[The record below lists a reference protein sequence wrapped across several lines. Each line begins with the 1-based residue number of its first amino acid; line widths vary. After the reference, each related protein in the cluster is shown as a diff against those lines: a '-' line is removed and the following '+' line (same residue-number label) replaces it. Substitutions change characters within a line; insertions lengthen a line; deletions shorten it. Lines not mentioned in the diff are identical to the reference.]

1 MKANRNSTKVNER
14 GIFFELKKEKLKN
27 ISLQQNLLLLE
38 VYRIINSGSK
48 NKTQILVKTNY
59 STILSIKKT
68 QFASSRI
75 FSISEIRNVCIKNRL
90 RFLDSYYYKSPLP
103 YDVYLKCSAFEIE
116 LDIQGNFKILTEASN
131 FKAGFPGTQ
140 HLIFADL
147 GNGEY
152 YFIAKWGNEYS
163 KFRKFMVL
171 PFRNPEVHLLS
182 IFALSMLLT
191 AITPTRFL
199 TTDPSIAY
207 LSMIRFAFYFWCVI
221 FLAAFST
228 YYVIGIRKNLNSG
241 EWDSSS
247 FL

>member
-1 MKANRNSTKVNER
+1 MRANQNSTKMNEN
-14 GIFFELKKEKLKN
+14 GIFSELKKEKLKN
-27 ISLQQNLLLLE
+27 ISLQQNLLLDE
-38 VYRIINSGSK
+38 VYNIINSGSK
-48 NKTQILVKTNY
+48 SKNLRSGKNISHTIPSIEKTLLIT
-59 STILSIKKT
+59 
-68 QFASSRI
+68 SRI
-75 FSISEIRNVCIKNRL
+75 FSISEIRNVCINNRL
-90 RFLDSYYYKSPLP
+90 RFLNSSYYKSALP
-103 YDVYLKCSAFEIE
+103 YDVHVKCSAFEIE
-116 LDIQGNFKILTEASN
+116 TDIQGNFKILTEASN
-131 FKAGFPGTQ
+131 FKAEFPGTQ

-163 KFRKFMVL
+163 RFRKFMVL
-171 PFRNPEVHLLS
+171 PFRNPEIHLLS
-182 IFALSMLLT
+182 IFTISFLLT

-241 EWDSSS
+241 EWDNSS